1 METVTERP
9 APWSRAMLRVP
20 LLAWL
25 RTGALLAVV
34 VWAST
39 ELLPRYSYYPKPPA
53 SFRGSVLLEGWFRYD
68 GNWYEL
74 IVTRGYSL
82 NAPGQQANVA
92 FFPAYPLLVRV
103 VDVVVRDAVLAGILV
118 TALAG
123 CGAVVLFHRWCCERV
138 GPDLARAAVAVLLAY
153 PYVWYLFG
161 AVYAD
166 AVFLAAA
173 LGAFVLL
180 DRGHP
185 VWAGLA
191 GVVATAARPVG
202 VAVVLGLVAVTL
214 QRAADRPGPPARGL
228 VDRWRGRLVTLV
240 DNIRHLPQW
249 IGDAVDNPGIFG
261 YSPWSSVLYTLGTV
275 FQGLLVLGA
284 FLLVPRIARRLGWGY
299 ALYVAAVMG
308 IPLLGSKDFQGC
320 GRYLL
325 AAFPVFLVVA
335 QALEPRPALRRAALV
350 GGTLALVLLTSL
362 YARGYYVA

>member
-1 METVTERP
+1 
-9 APWSRAMLRVP
+9 
-20 LLAWL
+20 
-25 RTGALLAVV
+25 
-34 VWAST
+34 
-39 ELLPRYSYYPKPPA
+39 
-53 SFRGSVLLEGWFRYD
+53 VLLEGWFRYD

-228 VDRWRGRLVTLV
+228 VDRWRGRLRWSDAAVLTSIGGLAAWSTYLWVRFDDPLLFSKIQGASGWDQEGGPHTWFKVTLV